1 MRKRPGALA
10 PALVATATR
19 VTPVGALAAMVNVVV
34 ICVVLTTVTAL
45 TAIPEMLVRTAAP
58 ATKLVPVRVT
68 GTVAPGA
75 PNAGA
80 IVLSVGG
87 GGLTVKTTGALV
99 PALVVTVTFAAPSVA
114 LAAMGNVAVI
124 CVMLTTVTA
133 LTAIPVLLV
142 AAVAPATKL
151 VPVRVTGT
159 AAPRT
164 PVAGAMVLSVGG
176 GGLTVKMA
184 GALVPPLV
192 VTVTFAPPSV
202 ALAAMV
208 NVAVICVVLTTV
220 TLPTVIP
227 VLAMVTVAP
236 PTKFAPVSVT
246 GTAAPR
252 TPVAGAM
259 VLSLGGGGLTVK
271 TTGALVPALVVTVTF
286 AAPSVALAAMVNV
299 AIICEALT
307 TATALTAIPVL
318 LVATVAPV
326 TKFAP
331 VRVTGTLAP

>member
-1 MRKRPGALA
+1 MVLSVGGGPMRKRPGALA
-10 PALVATATR
+10 PALLATATR

-45 TAIPEMLVRTAAP
+45 TAIPELLVRTAAP

-114 LAAMGNVAVI
+114 LAAM
-124 CVMLTTVTA
+124 
-133 LTAIPVLLV
+133 
-142 AAVAPATKL
+142 
-151 VPVRVTGT
+151 
-159 AAPRT
+159 
-164 PVAGAMVLSVGG
+164 
-176 GGLTVKMA
+176 
-184 GALVPPLV
+184 
-192 VTVTFAPPSV
+192 
-202 ALAAMV
+202 V

-227 VLAMVTVAP
+227 VLPMATVAP

-259 VLSLGGGGLTVK
+259 VLSLGGGGLTDRK
-271 TTGALVPALVVTVTF
+271 SVV
-286 AAPSVALAAMVNV
+286 
-299 AIICEALT
+299 
-307 TATALTAIPVL
+307 
-318 LVATVAPV
+318 
-326 TKFAP
+326 
-331 VRVTGTLAP
+331 

>member
-1 MRKRPGALA
+1 
-10 PALVATATR
+10 
-19 VTPVGALAAMVNVVV
+19 
-34 ICVVLTTVTAL
+34 
-45 TAIPEMLVRTAAP
+45 
-58 ATKLVPVRVT
+58 VRVT

-114 LAAMGNVAVI
+114 LAAMVNVAVI
-124 CVMLTTVTA
+124 CVVLTTVTA

-151 VPVRVTGT
+151 VPVRVTGIAAPRTPVAAAMVLSVGGGGLTVKTTGALVPPLVVTVTFAAPSVALAAMVNVAVICVVLTTVT
-159 AAPRT
+159 ALTAIPVLLVATVAPETKLVPVRVTGAPAPRT

-208 NVAVICVVLTTV
+208 NVAVIRVALTTV
-220 TLPTVIP
+220 KALT
-227 VLAMVTVAP
+227 AMPGLLVVTVAP
-236 PTKFAPVSVT
+236 RIKFV
-246 GTAAPR
+246 
-252 TPVAGAM
+252 
-259 VLSLGGGGLTVK
+259 
-271 TTGALVPALVVTVTF
+271 
-286 AAPSVALAAMVNV
+286 
-299 AIICEALT
+299 
-307 TATALTAIPVL
+307 
-318 LVATVAPV
+318 
-326 TKFAP
+326 P
-331 VRVTGTLAP
+331 VRVTGTLVPWTPLVGPTDASVGAGFSVTMAEAPLLVSATLVAVTVTICWLVTLAGAV